1 MWIRSGVKLLLIT
14 LRHSRHNHIIPLLVL
29 HLWNAGTF
37 DFDQNWNFTI
47 HFTTFLSFSLCNAP
61 MSGYRQA
68 SSFSFRIKCQC
79 THWNSW
85 FYPLKI
91 GRTPQNIYPAIK
103 RTQKLSCR
111 MYFHSQPCILP
122 ITSHIDVIFIIII
135 CVERQNVVAKSD
147 ILTMF
152 HNLKPRT
159 ILISTR
165 GRSIPLLFL
174 QLILK
179 LIIFQV
185 VRAKKQ

>member
-1 MWIRSGVKLLLIT
+1 
-14 LRHSRHNHIIPLLVL
+14 
-29 HLWNAGTF
+29 
-37 DFDQNWNFTI
+37 
-47 HFTTFLSFSLCNAP
+47 
-61 MSGYRQA
+61 
-68 SSFSFRIKCQC
+68 
-79 THWNSW
+79 
-85 FYPLKI
+85 
-91 GRTPQNIYPAIK
+91 
-103 RTQKLSCR
+103 

-135 CVERQNVVAKSD
+135 HVCVERQNVVAKSD